1 MRPLGLQAFP
11 SLAIIIEKR
20 EIIRLRSYNE
30 KNYNGFCQQ
39 KVREAGILNTGLRS
53 KRYLLHI
60 YWYLCRRKYIFYI
73 YFCVYSEENVYFG
86 IYAEENINFTF
97 FGVYTAHAFLCL
109 CLAPRWFLLRHVEAA
124 ISCSV

>member
-20 EIIRLRSYNE
+20 EIIRLQSYNE

-53 KRYLLHI
+53 KI
-60 YWYLCRRKYIFYI
+60 YIFYI
-73 YFCVYSEENVYFG
+73 FIG
-86 IYAEENINFTF
+86 IYAEEKIYFTYIF
-97 FGVYTAHAFLCL
+97 VFIQKKMCILVFMQKK
-109 CLAPRWFLLRHVEAA
+109 
-124 ISCSV
+124 I